1 MSTIPVQNQ
10 SAYNIINEPGVLRR
24 CGAEIRPLTKAARV
38 LIISDSHVAP
48 LYGQSVSASLEAA
61 GFQTSLHVFPA
72 GEEQKNMQTVTAMLE
87 ACCRAG
93 LTRSDLIVALGGGVC
108 GDLAGFTAAVY
119 LRGIDFVQ
127 IPTTLL
133 AQIDSSVGGKTGCDL
148 PAGKN
153 LAGAFH
159 NPRLVLI
166 DPEIL
171 STLPDRYF
179 RDGMGEAVKY
189 GCIFSA
195 ALFERIEKENP
206 KAFLPQLIE
215 TCVKLKRD
223 VVERDFKESGERMLL
238 NFGHTLG
245 HAIERHHNYTTVSH
259 GEAVGMGMVAVTRA
273 AEAAG
278 LTRPGAADRIAGC
291 LQGLGLPVDS
301 GLSPSRLSELAG
313 LDKKRRG
320 GCINLVLLK
329 EIGEAFVYPLQT
341 DRLPAFLAG
350 GIR

>member
-10 SAYNIINEPGVLRR
+10 SAYNIIIEPGVLRR
-24 CGAEIRPLTKAARV
+24 CGGQIRPLTKASRV
-38 LIISDSHVAP
+38 LVISDSNVAP
-48 LYGQSVSASLEAA
+48 LYGRAVSDSLEAA
-61 GFQTSLHVFPA
+61 GFRTALHVFPA

-87 ACCRAG
+87 ACCDAG
-93 LTRSDLIVALGGGVC
+93 LSRSDLIVALGGGVC
-108 GDLAGFTAAVY
+108 GDLAGFAAAVY

-166 DPEIL
+166 DPEVL

-179 RDGMGEAVKY
+179 KDGMGEAVKY

-195 ALFERIEKENP
+195 PLFERLEQEDP
-206 KAFLPQLIE
+206 KDFLPQLIE
-215 TCVKLKRD
+215 TCVKFKRD

-259 GEAVGMGMVAVTRA
+259 GEAVGMGMVAITRA

-278 LTRPGAADRIAGC
+278 LTLPGTAHRIAGC
-291 LQGLGLPVDS
+291 LRKLGLPVES
-301 GLSPSRLSELAG
+301 GLSPARLSELAG

-320 GCINLVLLK
+320 GLINLVLLK
-329 EIGEAFVYPLQT
+329 SIGASFVYPLET
-341 DRLPAFLAG
+341 DKLAAFLEG
-350 GIR
+350 ELR